1 MSFDIVIVGGGF
13 GGLEAA
19 FTLRT
24 LMGDA
29 ASIALID
36 RQAEHSFLPSIHE
49 VSTGKIAARSI
60 QIPLETVLAPA
71 GIRFIKGDVSTV
83 DTTSRHV
90 SMAKGGLGYDC
101 LLLAM
106 GAENN
111 FFGVPGAER
120 FSYRFRTPG
129 DALKIRD
136 GLERLL
142 AEARK
147 DVHLVIAGGGTEG
160 VEVAGEL
167 LDLTTDRNASIT
179 VIEGQQQL
187 LPGFPAALGGFAEKY
202 LREKGVSIITAECI
216 TAVRD
221 DSLILSSGR
230 ELPQSMLIWS
240 GGIKP
245 SGLINGLAL
254 PKDPAGWLVVDAF
267 LRSPSDERI
276 FVVGDAATITVPGNA
291 PPLPKL
297 AYLAQDQAKVA
308 ALNISSFLQR
318 SGDLIRYE
326 ARTRPQLISIG
337 KNMGIYAFKD
347 TFRTGAW
354 VVGLKKAVER
364 KHMMSYLSRPLITG
378 ITRNIPGSSLLIR
391 MGLKLPF

>member
-24 LMGDA
+24 LMGES
-29 ASIALID
+29 ASITLID

-60 QIPLETVLAPA
+60 QIPLKTVLAPA
-71 GIRFIKGDVSTV
+71 GIHFVQDDVSTI
-83 DTTSRHV
+83 DTTRRQV
-90 SMAKGGLGYDC
+90 SLADGELRYDC
-101 LLLAM
+101 LLLAT

-111 FFGVPGAER
+111 FFDIPGAER
-120 FSYRFRTPG
+120 YSFRFRTAG
-129 DALKIRD
+129 DALRIRD
-136 GLERLL
+136 SLERLL

-167 LDLTTDRNASIT
+167 LDLTTDNNVSIT

-202 LREKGVSIITAECI
+202 LQGKGVSIITAERI
-216 TAVRD
+216 TAVRE

-230 ELPQSMLIWS
+230 VLPQSILIWS

-245 SGLINGLAL
+245 SGLISGLDL
-254 PKDPAGWLVVDAF
+254 PKDPAGWLIVDAF
-267 LRSPSDERI
+267 LRSPANERI
-276 FVVGDAATITVPGNA
+276 FVVGDAATITGPGNA
-291 PPLPKL
+291 LSLPKL
-297 AYLAQDQAKVA
+297 AYLAQDQATVA
-308 ALNISSFLQR
+308 ALNISSFLQG
-318 SGDLIRYE
+318 SGDLARYE

-364 KHMMSYLSRPLITG
+364 KHMMSYLSRPLIAG
-378 ITRNIPGSSLLIR
+378 IARNIPGSSLLIR

>member
-1 MSFDIVIVGGGF
+1 MSYDIVIVGGGF

-24 LMGDA
+24 LMGDS
-29 ASIALID
+29 ASISLID

-60 QIPLETVLAPA
+60 QIPLKTVLAPA
-71 GIRFIKGDVSTV
+71 GIHFVQADVSAI
-83 DTTSRHV
+83 DTASRQV
-90 SMAKGGLGYDC
+90 SMAEGVLGYDC
-101 LLLAM
+101 LLLAT

-111 FFGVPGAER
+111 FFDVPGAER
-120 FSYRFRTPG
+120 FSFRFRTAG
-129 DALKIRD
+129 DALRIRD
-136 GLERLL
+136 SLERLL
-142 AEARK
+142 TEARK
-147 DVHLVIAGGGTEG
+147 DVHVVIAGGGTEG

-167 LDLTTDRNASIT
+167 LDMNTDNNVSIA

-202 LREKGVSIITAECI
+202 LQEKGVSIITAERI
-216 TAVRD
+216 TTVRE
-221 DSLILSSGR
+221 DSLVLSSGR
-230 ELPQSMLIWS
+230 VLPQSILIWS

-245 SGLINGLAL
+245 SGLIDGLAL
-254 PKDPAGWLVVDAF
+254 TKDPAGWLIVDAF

-276 FVVGDAATITVPGNA
+276 FVIGDAATITGPANA
-291 PPLPKL
+291 LPLPKL
-297 AYLAQDQAKVA
+297 AYLAQEQATVA

-318 SGDLIRYE
+318 SGDLVRYE

-378 ITRNIPGSSLLIR
+378 IARYIPGSSMLIR
-391 MGLKLPF
+391 LGLKLPF

>member
-1 MSFDIVIVGGGF
+1 MSLDIVIVGGGF

-19 FTLRT
+19 FTLRI
-24 LMGDA
+24 LMGDT
-29 ASIALID
+29 ASITLID

-49 VSTGKIAARSI
+49 VSTGKITARSI

-71 GIRFIKGDVSTV
+71 GIRFVQGDVSTI
-83 DTTSRHV
+83 DTNGRQV
-90 SMAKGGLGYDC
+90 SMADGGLGYDC
-101 LLLAM
+101 LLLAT

-120 FSYRFRTPG
+120 FSFRFRTPS
-129 DALKIRD
+129 DALKIRE

-142 AEARK
+142 AEARN

-167 LDLTTDRNASIT
+167 LDLTNNHNALIT

-187 LPGFPAALGGFAEKY
+187 LPGFPAAIGGFAQKY
-202 LREKGVSIITAECI
+202 LQEKGVSIITAERI
-216 TAVRD
+216 TAVRE

-230 ELPQSMLIWS
+230 VLPQSMLIWS

-245 SGLINGLAL
+245 SGLINGLPL
-254 PKDPAGWLVVDAF
+254 PKDPAGWLIVDAF
-267 LRSPSDERI
+267 LRSPADERI
-276 FVVGDAATITVPGNA
+276 FAVGDAATVTRPGNA
-291 PPLPKL
+291 LPLPKL
-297 AYLAQDQAKVA
+297 AYHAQDQAKVA

-318 SGDLIRYE
+318 SGDLVRYE
-326 ARTRPQLISIG
+326 ARTKPQLISIG

-364 KHMMSYLSRPLITG
+364 GHVMSYLSRPLITG
-378 ITRNIPGSSLLIR
+378 IARKIPGSSLLIR

>member
-24 LMGDA
+24 LMGES
-29 ASIALID
+29 ASITLID

-60 QIPLETVLAPA
+60 QIPLKTVLAPA
-71 GIRFIKGDVSTV
+71 GIHFIQDDVSTI
-83 DTTSRHV
+83 DTTSRQV
-90 SMAKGGLGYDC
+90 SLADGELRYDC
-101 LLLAM
+101 LLLAT

-111 FFGVPGAER
+111 FFDVPGAER
-120 FSYRFRTPG
+120 FSFRFRTSG
-129 DALKIRD
+129 DALRIRD
-136 GLERLL
+136 SLERLL

-167 LDLTTDRNASIT
+167 LDLNTNNNASIT

-187 LPGFPAALGGFAEKY
+187 LPGFPAALGGFAAKY
-202 LREKGVSIITAECI
+202 LQEKGVSIVTAERI
-216 TAVRD
+216 TTVRE

-230 ELPQSMLIWS
+230 VLPQSILIWS

-245 SGLINGLAL
+245 SGLINGLDL
-254 PKDPAGWLVVDAF
+254 PKDPDGWLIVDAF
-267 LRSPSDERI
+267 LRTPADERI
-276 FVVGDAATITVPGNA
+276 YVVGDAATIKGLGNA
-291 PPLPKL
+291 LSLPKL
-297 AYLAQDQAKVA
+297 AYLAQEQATVA
-308 ALNISSFLQR
+308 ALNIASFLQR
-318 SGDLIRYE
+318 SGDLVRYE

-337 KNMGIYAFKD
+337 KNMGIYAFQD

-378 ITRNIPGSSLLIR
+378 IARNIPGSSFLIR
-391 MGLKLPF
+391 LGLKLPF